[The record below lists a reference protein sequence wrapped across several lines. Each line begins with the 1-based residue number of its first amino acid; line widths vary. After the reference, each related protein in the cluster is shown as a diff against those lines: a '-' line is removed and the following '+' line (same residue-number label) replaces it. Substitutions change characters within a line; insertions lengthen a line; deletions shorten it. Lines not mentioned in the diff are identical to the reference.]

1 MFISI
6 LTSDRNI
13 IFNDIRFDHRLYYSV
28 RKKLIIVKLIWIL
41 YFESINIQQKGSP
54 FLDVIGC
61 HDICS
66 LYFIPIRDLFST
78 DIAYII
84 MTGIYL
90 MVLIG
95 PGIY

>member
-28 RKKLIIVKLIWIL
+28 RKKHIIVKLIWIL
-41 YFESINIQQKGSP
+41 YFESINIQLKGSP

-61 HDICS
+61 HMFAIFHT
-66 LYFIPIRDLFST
+66 Y
-78 DIAYII
+78 
-84 MTGIYL
+84 
-90 MVLIG
+90 
-95 PGIY
+95 